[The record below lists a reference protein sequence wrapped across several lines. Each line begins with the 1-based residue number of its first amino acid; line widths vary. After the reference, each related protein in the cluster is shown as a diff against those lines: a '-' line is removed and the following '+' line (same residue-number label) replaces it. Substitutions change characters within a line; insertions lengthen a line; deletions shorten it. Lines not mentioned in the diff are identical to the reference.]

1 MKSNSSRMR
10 TISTIVTESLKMFS
24 WFFFFFWKNFNSKMR
39 KSSLDNKNVL
49 QALLFKTFGLAELK
63 SWQSYLKKFFTELTT
78 SYSKPK
84 FLGPV

>member
-1 MKSNSSRMR
+1 MPWNLTAQEWER
-10 TISTIVTESLKMFS
+10 
-24 WFFFFFWKNFNSKMR
+24 KNFNSKMR

>member
-1 MKSNSSRMR
+1 
-10 TISTIVTESLKMFS
+10 
-24 WFFFFFWKNFNSKMR
+24 MR